1 MPRDEKKRPQGR
13 PPYQANE
20 QTKAQ
25 IGLMAAAGLTR
36 HAIYTML
43 GIDKKTFTKY
53 HEEDYQMGLDR
64 MVSSV
69 AARIYRKAISN
80 DSDALSAGMFLL
92 KMRAG
97 WKDAKHVEL
106 TGKDGTPLI
115 QPQVLNTRDM
125 TPEARVALY
134 NALQLAT
141 AQAAA
146 EDAEVI
152 EEEEDGNE

>member
-1 MPRDEKKRPQGR
+1 MPRDENKKPQGR

-97 WKDAKHVEL
+97 WKEAKHLEV
-106 TGKDGTPLI
+106 TGKDGAPLV
-115 QPQVLNTRDM
+115 QPQVLDTRSLS
-125 TPEARVALY
+125 PEAQAALY
-134 NALQLAT
+134 QALQIAT
-141 AQAAA
+141 AQGEA
-146 EDAEVI
+146 EDVEYT
-152 EEEEDGNE
+152 EEEADD

>member
-97 WKDAKHVEL
+97 WKEAKHLEV
-106 TGKDGTPLI
+106 TGKDGAPLI
-115 QPQVLNTRDM
+115 QPQVIDTRSM
-125 TPEARVALY
+125 TPEAQMALY
-134 NALQLAT
+134 EALQIVA
-141 AQAAA
+141 AQNEA
-146 EDAEVI
+146 EDAEYT
-152 EEEEDGNE
+152 EEESDG

>member
-1 MPRDEKKRPQGR
+1 MPRDENKRPQGR

-53 HEEDYQMGLDR
+53 HEEDYLMGLDR

-97 WKDAKHVEL
+97 WKEAKHLEV
-106 TGKDGTPLI
+106 TGKDGAPLV
-115 QPQVLNTRDM
+115 QPQVLDTRSLS
-125 TPEARVALY
+125 PE
-134 NALQLAT
+134 
-141 AQAAA
+141 AQAALYQA
-146 EDAEVI
+146 LQIVAAQNEAVDAEYT
-152 EEEEDGNE
+152 EEEGNE

>member
-1 MPRDEKKRPQGR
+1 MPRDENKRPQGR

-97 WKDAKHVEL
+97 WKEAKHLEV
-106 TGKDGTPLI
+106 TGKDGAPLV
-115 QPQVLNTRDM
+115 QPQVLDTRSLS
-125 TPEARVALY
+125 PE
-134 NALQLAT
+134 
-141 AQAAA
+141 AQAALYQALQIVAAQNEA
-146 EDAEVI
+146 EDAEYT
-152 EEEEDGNE
+152 EEGEDDA

>member
-1 MPRDEKKRPQGR
+1 
-13 PPYQANE
+13 
-20 QTKAQ
+20 
-25 IGLMAAAGLTR
+25 
-36 HAIYTML
+36 ML

-97 WKDAKHVEL
+97 WKEAKHLEV
-106 TGKDGTPLI
+106 TGKDGAPLV
-115 QPQVLNTRDM
+115 QPQVLDTRSLS
-125 TPEARVALY
+125 PE
-134 NALQLAT
+134 
-141 AQAAA
+141 AQAALYQA
-146 EDAEVI
+146 LQIVAAQNEAVDAEYT
-152 EEEEDGNE
+152 EEEGNE

>member
-1 MPRDEKKRPQGR
+1 MPRDENKRPQGR

-97 WKDAKHVEL
+97 WKEAKHLEV
-106 TGKDGTPLI
+106 TGKDGAPLV
-115 QPQVLNTRDM
+115 QPQVLDTRSLS
-125 TPEARVALY
+125 PE
-134 NALQLAT
+134 
-141 AQAAA
+141 AQAALYQA
-146 EDAEVI
+146 LQIVAAQNEAVDAEYT
-152 EEEEDGNE
+152 EEEGNE